1 MNPGD
6 AYYQQVKLLVDVL
19 PLVAEEKC
27 FALKGGTAIN
37 LFVRDMPRLSVD
49 IDLVYLPNE
58 ERHQAI
64 SGATSALERIAGRM
78 RSAFAGAKVVEA
90 YKHKAEALRLVIEQR
105 SVQVQVELSPVL
117 RGTVHPP
124 ELRSVTSRV
133 ESMFGYAE
141 LMVASLPD
149 LYGGKICA
157 ALDRQHPRD
166 LFDVMLLLNANE
178 LDRSVFL
185 GFLVYLLSHPRPMHE
200 ILAPRWKP
208 LDGLYR
214 SEFEGMSEVGVA
226 QADLEATQARLMAT
240 ISAHLTEQDA
250 QFLLSFKRQQ
260 PDWSLLPL
268 KDVETL
274 PAVRWKLQNLAK
286 MPAARHAQALEK
298 LEAVL
303 NGLLKRV

>member
-1 MNPGD
+1 MNPGNT
-6 AYYQQVKLLVDVL
+6 YYQKVKLLVDVL

-64 SGATSALERIAGRM
+64 YGATSALERIADRM
-78 RSAFAGAKVVEA
+78 RSAFAEAKVVEA

-105 SVQVQVELSPVL
+105 SVQIQVELSPVL
-117 RGTVHPP
+117 RGTVLPP
-124 ELRSVTSRV
+124 EWRSVTSRV
-133 ESMFGYAE
+133 ESMFGYVE
-141 LMVASLPD
+141 LMVVSLPD

-178 LDRSVFL
+178 MDRSIFL

-200 ILAPRWKP
+200 ILSPRWKP

-214 SEFEGMSEVGVA
+214 NEFEGMSEGGLA
-226 QADLEATQARLMAT
+226 QADLEATRARLMDA
-240 ISAHLTEQDA
+240 IRMHLTDQDA
-250 QFLLSFKRQQ
+250 QFLLSFKRGQ

-268 KDVETL
+268 KDVEAL
-274 PAVRWKLQNLAK
+274 PAIRWKLQNLVK
-286 MPAARHAQALEK
+286 MPAARHAQAVDQ

-303 NGLLKRV
+303 HNLLTGV